1 MELALIFG
9 LQLLGLVVALAL
21 ARPLFGAEPS
31 AGVRRVVAAVGRATQ
46 AFTLRALGR
55 GALVTG
61 LGALGLGALGL
72 GTGRTHAGLA
82 ELLGAVAGAT
92 LAGLTALLAE
102 LAGTRATTAVVVALH
117 RRFELALSTSLRS
130 AGAVGMT
137 SQALAVLGALAVVA
151 VGHWLATPEA
161 VATGH
166 AHAVVGLPGYV
177 LGAALVALTLAQS
190 SGAYASAARAGELR
204 AALTPSLAQPS
215 DTQNPALVSAV
226 VGERLEHAAGA
237 TRLFA
242 LSAAGAALALLLA
255 ASDGVDSATFSRRA
269 ALPLLLWAFGL
280 VANGAG
286 LFAARALEAEG
297 AGPALARGQASVAAV
312 WAFGL
317 VGAGYWLAPDVWPP
331 LAAAAALGLVGGALG
346 PWSIVRGARRQA
358 GPLRDALDA
367 LRGGTAPA
375 QATALGFGL
384 LHSALGLAGIAALA
398 VGAARLG
405 AHAQVSDGERS
416 ALLLAFF
423 GATAWSPYALGVE
436 SSSTSAE
443 TARRVAALGGADAQV
458 LQRAQRLSD
467 SQAVPGSI
475 ARCHA
480 SFAAGLAALAAAL
493 LLARPAGAPG
503 TESAGWVVLLGAAWT
518 LAVAGSA
525 ARRASHGAREASLEV
540 ERQLGSNPAENAGES
555 RAPSYRGCEEVAGR
569 AGLAGSL
576 RAALG
581 VVLGPVVLGIAW
593 KVVYRESGPRLAA
606 EALATFVAG
615 AAVTALGVALTVDGA
630 RAVLAGARRANRPEG
645 DPATYAASVTGD
657 ALSDI
662 LRSAVTP
669 AACTLA
675 LVATSL
681 VLLARTLLP

>member
-9 LQLLGLVVALAL
+9 LQIIGLIVALAL

-31 AGVRRVVAAVGRATQ
+31 ASVRRVVAAVGRATQ
-46 AFTLRALGR
+46 AFVLRALGR
-55 GALVTG
+55 GAVLAGLVAVA
-61 LGALGLGALGL
+61 LGAVAL
-72 GTGRTHAGLA
+72 GTGRIQAGLA
-82 ELLGAVAGAT
+82 ELLGALAGAT
-92 LAGLTALLAE
+92 LAAVTALLAK

-117 RRFELALSTSLRS
+117 RRFDLALSTSLRS

-137 SQALAVLGALAVVA
+137 SQALAVLGALGVVA
-151 VGHWLATPEA
+151 VGHWVATPEA
-161 VATGH
+161 LGTGH
-166 AHAVVGLPGYV
+166 AHPVGGLPGYV
-177 LGAALVALTLAQS
+177 LGAALVALTLTQS
-190 SGAYASAARAGELR
+190 SGAYAAAARAGELR
-204 AALTPSLAQPS
+204 ADLTPSLAQRS
-215 DTQNPALVSAV
+215 DAQNPALVSAV
-226 VGERLEHAAGA
+226 VGERLEHASGA

-255 ASDGVDSATFSRRA
+255 AGDGVDAAAFSRRA

-367 LRGGTAPA
+367 LRGGPAPA
-375 QATALGFGL
+375 QATSFGFGL
-384 LHSALGLAGIAALA
+384 VHAALGLAGIAALA
-398 VGAARLG
+398 VAAARLG
-405 AHAQVSDGERS
+405 AQAQVSGGERS
-416 ALLLAFF
+416 AVLLAFF

-443 TARRVAALGGADAQV
+443 TARRVAALAGADAEA

-467 SQAVPGSI
+467 SQATGGAI

-480 SFAAGLAALAAAL
+480 SLAAGVAALAAAL
-493 LLARPAGAPG
+493 LLASPTGTLDLGNAGG
-503 TESAGWVVLLGAAWT
+503 MVLLGAAWA
-518 LAVAGSA
+518 LAVPGGA
-525 ARRASHGAREASLEV
+525 ARRAAQGAREASLEV
-540 ERQLGSNPAENAGES
+540 ERQLGSNPAENGGVGPAS
-555 RAPSYRGCEEVAGR
+555 SYRGCEEVAGR

-581 VVLGPVVLGIAW
+581 VVVGGGVRVSAW
-593 KVVYRESGPRLAA
+593 KVEYR
-606 EALATFVAG
+606 
-615 AAVTALGVALTVDGA
+615 
-630 RAVLAGARRANRPEG
+630 
-645 DPATYAASVTGD
+645 
-657 ALSDI
+657 
-662 LRSAVTP
+662 
-669 AACTLA
+669 
-675 LVATSL
+675 
-681 VLLARTLLP
+681 